1 MDYGYA
7 NARIRAMKSGLF
19 NESFYNQLLRSRSL
33 HEVIAALAQTPYGH
47 DLDESMIKTEGLK
60 GFDEALRRNIM
71 KAFSKVSMIVGEQD
85 ENLVNVLFGRWD
97 VMNVKT
103 ILRGKNLGASSDAIL
118 ESLIPAGE
126 LDEATLL
133 EMVRSRDVRD
143 CIDVMATMN
152 VSYAVPLTGAF
163 PEYAHKRSLAVLELV
178 LDKEF
183 YEMSFAK
190 LRAKDMNTRLVAEM
204 LHREIDNINIMT
216 LLRIVKEEVEYSEAA
231 NLFISGGKEV
241 SYRTLVEAVG
251 FHSVEDAVEALKRT
265 SYYTLLQE
273 KMPAYF
279 ETNSLASVERGLEE
293 ALVRKRVKLFMADP
307 LSIASTIA
315 FIWAKYNEIV
325 NLRII
330 ARGKEVGMPEAKI
343 REALII
349 A

>member
-1 MDYGYA
+1 
-7 NARIRAMKSGLF
+7 MKSGLLD
-19 NESFYNQLLRSRSL
+19 ESFYNQLLMVPSL
-33 HEVIAALAQTPYGH
+33 SDVITALAQTPYGR
-47 DLDESMIKTEGLK
+47 DLDEAMIKTEGLQ

-71 KAFSKVSMIVGEQD
+71 KTFSHVSDVVGETD
-85 ENLVNVLFGRWD
+85 KNLINVLLGRWD

-143 CIDVMATMN
+143 CIDVMATMH
-152 VSYAVPLTGAF
+152 VSYAIPLTGAF
-163 PEYAHKRSLAVLELV
+163 PDYARKRNLAVLELV
-178 LDKEF
+178 LDKAQ

-190 LRAKDMNTRLVAEM
+190 LRGRDLNTRLVLEM
-204 LHREIDNINIMT
+204 MRREIDTVNIMT
-216 LLRIVKEEVEYSEAA
+216 LLRVIKEQVEREQATE
-231 NLFISGGKEV
+231 LFIPGGKEI
-241 SYRTLVEAVG
+241 SEEKLEELLRI
-251 FHSVEDAVEALKRT
+251 HSVEDVVQAFAGT
-265 SYYTLLQE
+265 SYFSLLQS
-273 KMPAYF
+273 KMQDYF
-279 ETNSLASVERGLEE
+279 TTNSLAGLERRLE
-293 ALVRKRVKLFMADP
+293 ETIVRRRVNLFKADP

-315 FIWAKYNEIV
+315 YIWAKYNEIV